1 MKSTFKILVC
11 KVLVFSV
18 VSVYGQQRTLAEKAW
33 LSYLDLDQYIKPFWR
48 TDTIYDETIQLISDQ
63 GVTSA
68 GLLFDAKRILSIKDA
83 FLQKEYLEGKDWR
96 YVNGRLV
103 FNAQSEAPFFLKNEL
118 KFKEKKDGLSMEGKE
133 PGTYILFTENGLF
146 QSKQLAVTYVK
157 KSKAKWRGPVP
168 EFSRTLLPN
177 TIAKLKGKEKFKV
190 VFYGNS
196 IEAGAN
202 SSGMVNKPPY
212 VPSWAEMVS
221 YGLEKTYGN
230 RILYLNKS
238 VGGMLAKWGMENAKE
253 RVAMEKPDLVI
264 IGFGMND
271 GTFKV
276 DPKEFIEQIKS
287 IMKTVSAENSKV
299 EFIVISTMLANP
311 YAIQNQIQEAYRPEI
326 LALKSKGVA
335 VADMT
340 AVHEELLK
348 YKTYQDMTGNNVNH
362 PNDYLARW
370 YAQILL
376 SMLTNGN
383 YGLKI

>member
-1 MKSTFKILVC
+1 MMKFTFKILIC
-11 KVLVFSV
+11 CFMLLSEFTAF
-18 VSVYGQQRTLAEKAW
+18 GQQRTLAEKAW
-33 LSYLDLDQYIKPFWR
+33 LRYLNLDGYIKPFWR
-48 TDTIYDETIQLISDQ
+48 ADTIHDETIQLINDN
-63 GVTSA
+63 GIISA
-68 GLLFDAKRILSIKDA
+68 GLLFDAKRILSVRDA
-83 FLQKEYLEGKDWR
+83 SLQKEYIEGKAWN
-96 YVNGRLV
+96 YTNGRIV
-103 FNAQSEAPFFLKNEL
+103 FNAQSEAPFFFKNEL
-118 KFKEKKDGLSMEGKE
+118 KFKEKKEGLSMDGKE

-146 QSKQLAVTYVK
+146 QSKQLVVTYVK
-157 KSKAKWRGPVP
+157 KATAKWQGPVP
-168 EFSRTLLPN
+168 EFSKNVLPN
-177 TIAKLKGKEKFKV
+177 TIAKLKGKNKFKV

-212 VPSWAEMVS
+212 VPSWAEMLS
-221 YGLEKTYGN
+221 YGLEKRYGD

-253 RVAMEKPDLVI
+253 RVAIEKPDLVI

-276 DPKEFIEQIKS
+276 EPKEFIEHIKA
-287 IMKTVSAENSKV
+287 IMKTVRTENSSC

-335 VADMT
+335 VADLT
-340 AVHEELLK
+340 AVHQELLR

-370 YAQILL
+370 YAQVLL
-376 SMLTNGN
+376 SMLSKGN
-383 YGLKI
+383 

>member
-1 MKSTFKILVC
+1 MMRLTFKILIC
-11 KVLVFSV
+11 PVLLLSVFTAN
-18 VSVYGQQRTLAEKAW
+18 GQQRTLAEKAW
-33 LSYLDLDQYIKPFWR
+33 LSYLDLDQYLKPFWR
-48 TDTIYDETIQLISDQ
+48 TDTIYDETIQLIHDN
-63 GVTSA
+63 GVISA

-83 FLQKEYLEGKDWR
+83 FLQKEYTQGKDWT
-96 YVNGRLV
+96 YTNGRVV
-103 FNAQSEAPFFLKNEL
+103 FNAESEAPFFFKKEL
-118 KFKEKKDGLSMEGKE
+118 RFKEKKEGLSMEGKD

-157 KSKAKWRGPVP
+157 KPKAKWLGPVP
-168 EFSRTLLPN
+168 EFSRAILPN
-177 TIAKLKGKEKFKV
+177 TIAKLKGKDKFKI

-212 VPSWAEMVS
+212 VPSWAEMLS
-221 YGLEKTYGN
+221 YGLERTYGD

-238 VGGMLAKWGMENAKE
+238 VGGMLAKWGMENAEE
-253 RVAMEKPDLVI
+253 RVAREKPDLVI

-276 DPKEFIEQIKS
+276 SAREFMEQIKS
-287 IMKTVSAENSKV
+287 IMKTVRAENSSC

-311 YAIQNQIQEAYRPEI
+311 YAIQNQMQEAYRPEI

-340 AVHEELLK
+340 AVHGELMK

-370 YAQILL
+370 YAQVLL
-376 SMLTNGN
+376 SMLSKGN
-383 YGLKI
+383 